1 MNIPVISA
9 FTIIFSFQFY
19 LSSAQEKLV
28 KVGEHQVNV
37 LVKNL
42 ENRKPGQPV
51 LVFENGMGVGLGSW
65 RAVIDELSKTA
76 PVLAYDRQG
85 EGKSEKVYELPTP
98 KYIAGRLHT
107 LLKQLDIVP
116 PYVLVGHSMGG
127 VYVRAFAGNY
137 PSEVAAMVF
146 VDPADFTET
155 KEDWNQIFRT
165 IGVPEDK
172 LVQVSPQ
179 RYNVTSKPDSARYG
193 PWSERHVLAQLR
205 STDFAEVNSLPVPQ
219 VPILFFIGGKFEV
232 PAAQQSKVYDHKKFF
247 EVRTNVNIERWKKF
261 IYSSS
266 KGGSLIYLSNSGHF
280 VQNDDARLVTGNIK
294 LLLEGLVEN

>member
-1 MNIPVISA
+1 MNLRNSLA
-9 FTIIFSFQFY
+9 FSIIFCCQFY
-19 LSSAQEKLV
+19 ICSAQEKLV
-28 KVGEHQVNV
+28 KVGGHQVNV

-42 ENRKPGQPV
+42 KNRKPGQPV

-65 RAVIDELSKTA
+65 RTVIDELSKTA
-76 PVLAYDRQG
+76 AVLAYDRQG
-85 EGKSEKVYELPTP
+85 EGNSEKIYELPTP
-98 KYIAGRLHT
+98 KHIAGRLHA
-107 LLKQLDIVP
+107 LLKQLHIAP

-127 VYVRAFAGNY
+127 VYVRAFAGHY

-155 KEDWNQIFRT
+155 KEDWNQIFKT
-165 IGVPEDK
+165 IGVPENK
-172 LVQVSPQ
+172 LDQVSPQ

-205 STDFAEVNSLPVPQ
+205 WTDFAEINSLPVPQ

-232 PAAQQSKVYDHKKFF
+232 PVAQQSKVYDHKRFF

-266 KGGSLIYLSNSGHF
+266 KGGSLVYLSNSGHF

-294 LLLEGLVEN
+294 LLLERLVTN